1 MEKNTQ
7 ISIVGQ
13 QTIEFKKKKMNKRF
27 DQILHQRKHTNK
39 PMKTC
44 KCDQSAGK
52 SRLKSP

>member
-44 KCDQSAGK
+44 KCD
-52 SRLKSP
+52 

>member
-13 QTIEFKKKKMNKRF
+13 KNYRIKKKMNKRF
-27 DQILHQRKHTNK
+27 DQILHQRKYTNK

-44 KCDQSAGK
+44 KCH
-52 SRLKSP
+52 